1 MDYSARPNQS
11 GAKRLTW
18 RLCPS
23 LVSHLCDEG
32 SQLEQSCKVDVGI
45 LCLVVPGSDVVQDE
59 RVVER
64 CERFVRDVS
73 AGRYAVR
80 LDVVEQI
87 VFCRHGGRSKSLVTV
102 SGRSGQCIDDC

>member
-1 MDYSARPNQS
+1 VDYSARPSQP

-23 LVSHLCDEG
+23 LVSYLCDDG
-32 SQLEQSCKVDVGI
+32 SQLEQSCEVNVGI

-64 CERFVRDVS
+64 CERFVRDVG
-73 AGRYAVR
+73 AGRHAVR

-87 VFCRHGGRSKSLVTV
+87 VFYKHGGRSESLVTV
-102 SGRSGQCIDDC
+102 SGRSGRMHR